1 MTSFLG
7 FAEIVLV
14 LNISS
19 TNLPYRDFTTGLDYT
34 IKPHHCQTAICQDQE
49 KSLDCVRKLLY
60 PKYTVDYQRKG
71 YHLAEPLLE
80 ILGLSTIFPTDDGI
94 IRAVD
99 DVSFSISR
107 GQTLGLVG
115 ESGCGKSVTALS
127 ILQLVPPPGIIERGR
142 ILYYRNAGEE
152 LIDIAKLHPRG
163 ELMRS
168 IRGNEIAIVFQEP
181 MTSLNP
187 VYTIGSQI
195 AEAIILHRRVSR
207 KEARQQAIE
216 MLARVGIPGPRQRVD
231 EYPHQL
237 SGGMRQ
243 RAMIAMAL
251 CCHPSLLIADEPTTA
266 LDVTIQAQVLDLM
279 RELQQEMGMAILMI
293 THDLGVIA
301 DLSDEV
307 VVMYAGRV
315 VERGSLDA
323 IFYEPLHPYT
333 RGLLASIPV
342 LGRRTKERL
351 YSIPGTVP
359 HPLALPKGCP
369 FRPRCTERMRICL
382 EMPELKD
389 VGEGHLVRCWLY
401 DR

>member
-1 MTSFLG
+1 
-7 FAEIVLV
+7 
-14 LNISS
+14 
-19 TNLPYRDFTTGLDYT
+19 
-34 IKPHHCQTAICQDQE
+34 
-49 KSLDCVRKLLY
+49 
-60 PKYTVDYQRKG
+60 
-71 YHLAEPLLE
+71 LAGSLLE
-80 ILGLSTIFPTDDGI
+80 ISGLSTIFPTDDGI

-107 GQTLGLVG
+107 GQTIGLVG
-115 ESGCGKSVTALS
+115 ESGCGKSVTGLS
-127 ILQLVPPPGIIERGR
+127 ILQLVPSPGIIEHGQ
-142 ILYYRNAGEE
+142 ILYHRDGDKES
-152 LIDIAKLHPRG
+152 IDIPKLPARG

-168 IRGNEIAIVFQEP
+168 IRGNEIAMIFQEP

-195 AEAIILHRRVSR
+195 VEAIVLHQRVG
-207 KEARQQAIE
+207 KKAAREQAVE
-216 MLARVGIPGPRQRVD
+216 MLARVGIPGPRQRAD

-251 CCHPSLLIADEPTTA
+251 CCHPAMLIADEPTTA

-301 DLSDEV
+301 DLVDEV

-315 VERGSLDA
+315 VEKGSLDA

-333 RGLLASIPV
+333 HGLLASIPV
-342 LGRRTKERL
+342 LGKPTEERL
-351 YSIPGTVP
+351 RSIMGTVP
-359 HPLALPKGCP
+359 HPLALPKGCA
-369 FRPRCTERMRICL
+369 FRPRCMERMPVCL
-382 EMPELKD
+382 EMPELKE
-389 VGEGHLVRCWLY
+389 VQTGHAVRCWQC
-401 DR
+401 D